1 MIREV
6 EKYGTMTLKTV
17 RKQKRS
23 ENYKDNLVD
32 TQYMY

>member
-1 MIREV
+1 MIWEV
-6 EKYGTMTLKTV
+6 GKYGTMTLKTV
-17 RKQKRS
+17 RKQKRL